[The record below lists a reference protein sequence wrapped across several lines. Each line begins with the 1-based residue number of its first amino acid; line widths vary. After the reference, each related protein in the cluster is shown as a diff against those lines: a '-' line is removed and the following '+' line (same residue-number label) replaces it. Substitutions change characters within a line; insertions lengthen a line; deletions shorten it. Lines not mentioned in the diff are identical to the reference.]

1 MGRDRFVREGRCR
14 VERLTRLVATLV
26 AMVAFMG
33 VSSTA
38 FAGIGQEPICD
49 AVMGVD
55 AVHKVLCP
63 THHGGQH

>member
-1 MGRDRFVREGRCR
+1 M
-14 VERLTRLVATLV
+14 ERLTRLVATLV